1 MSTEAERRAAGT
13 ASERDSRGADHGL
26 DLFTRFS
33 DAIAH
38 ATGTSRVFV
47 GATAIVLLWLVS
59 GPLFGFSNTWQLLV
73 NTATTVLTFLMV
85 FVIQSTQNRD
95 SAALHL
101 KLDVII
107 DALSEASDSVV
118 GAEHESDRD
127 IEKRRERLEERI
139 AELDA
144 GPNGRQ
150 PAPSGDAGRYSK
162 DA

>member
-1 MSTEAERRAAGT
+1 MNTEAERPALGGATEPDAAEG
-13 ASERDSRGADHGL
+13 DHSL

-59 GPLFGFSNTWQLLV
+59 GPLFAFSNTWQLLV
-73 NTATTVLTFLMV
+73 NTGTTVLTFLMV

-127 IEKRRERLEERI
+127 IEERRKRLEDRI

-144 GPNGRQ
+144 RPNGRQ
-150 PAPSGDAGRYSK
+150 AARSGDARSGK